1 MKIAG
6 YLLWLLA
13 AVCWVLLPTMSVAS
27 PKPVSKAAVLYY
39 DKGDLA
45 GAKKAAQREVS
56 DTAVAAVAHEV
67 LSQIMRLDG
76 DTEAGVSELLSAIA
90 TPDYDAAVLGILRV
104 AQSQQRRSVVER
116 VLVTLESVAQSA
128 ADADVVARAQHA
140 AMMLAWRLGDL
151 SKAAKLRDGL
161 GFFSRFQTVAGFEN
175 DRMKGFDVA
184 YEPEQKLDLSAR
196 YDGQLRQVG
205 WRSLTT
211 VDEFGAVPHIQLQS
225 PNSWNIAYMAV
236 WVKSGQTQDAE
247 LRLTTAEP
255 IKAWV
260 NDALVISER
269 YVSGGIFDAVVAP
282 VRLNAGWNQV
292 LIKSCQDEGTWA
304 TSVRITAPGGRSLS
318 GIETSVEPQPYT
330 RTETASPPVA
340 AAEYWGM
347 RLSQVLPEKR
357 RAIVEASVLGLLGF
371 AKASGER
378 FDALVDSHAQCPA
391 VWAGAAA
398 AAADNQQK
406 EKQVD
411 RINTAIQRWPK
422 LAAFLFARALYFSN
436 NSREDRALED
446 LDQLGVLRKDDPGAD
461 KLRARIYYSKGW
473 QEEACRRFLELMQ
486 KTPDDGTLIKE
497 LAQCAQRFRR
507 YADVQHHHEQRLKLF
522 PTDAGAFEELAR
534 LAERERRYDKARELY
549 RELMDL
555 YPYRTDPLIAWAHTE
570 RADRRYVDAV
580 VLLTKVTAMD
590 PEYATPYQLLGDI
603 AMEQGE
609 LTKAVAYWEKAL
621 ELNPEADS
629 LWERVERLSPKAD
642 SVLTEY
648 VPTDA
653 AIEEAIAKAPRIPV
667 LAGSS
672 TTMILDHEATQLNSD
687 GSVRRVV
694 TMVVRVD
701 DKDGRD
707 AYSTTRLSGGGR
719 LRLLRAFVQKA
730 DGGRVEVTSIRNREL
745 RFPELEP
752 GAILA
757 VQYRHDAP
765 QQGFLNNHWTASW
778 SFQQRTGQVEH
789 SEWVIAVPKDR
800 QLQVYL
806 QGDIQKQV
814 INKGSYAIHRY
825 FASQVEALRPEP
837 YSPPTKDLI
846 RSMVVSTVPDWEFFA
861 RWEWSMV
868 EDAVD
873 PTPDIVALAKTLT
886 KPGSDKMTTVL
897 DVVRYV
903 TTAVRYEQD
912 YAEMIAGV
920 RPHPAT
926 VVCERKYGDC
936 KDKTVT
942 TIALLRAL
950 GIEARFAMLS
960 TQGAGKLIKEAPSQQ
975 FNHAIVYVP
984 VQEGIAVGRFFDTTA
999 DLLDIRNLRWDDQ
1012 GQIALV
1018 LWEDG
1023 WEFVPIPFADPEM
1036 EGDALELD
1044 LHVEDNPAAPIRVDV
1059 KMAPLG
1065 RMAMGMRAAL
1075 RNQEEGR
1082 RLIENIG
1089 GSYLFVGGE
1098 LLEHT
1103 TSGVDSIEEPLR
1115 IEAAY
1120 RVPNLVTAEG
1130 DEIRVEIREYTNQA
1144 ARFAR
1149 WKDRKFPLDLSTP
1162 DTRRVTVRV
1171 HPPAGA
1177 RVERLLPPASADGK
1191 CLSYS
1196 IRSEITP
1203 EGIGVI
1209 QYETKNICS
1218 MIEPAEY
1225 PEFRQG
1231 LLDLARQFTNKVVL
1245 VRTPATQN

>member
-1 MKIAG
+1 MKSKQSS
-6 YLLWLLA
+6 LWFLVFVLA
-13 AVCWVLLPTMSVAS
+13 ATYPAWLFANPS
-27 PKPVSKAAVLYY
+27 KGSKAAALYY
-39 DKGDLA
+39 DQGDLA
-45 GAKKAAQREVS
+45 GAKKAAQREVTDPAMS
-56 DTAVAAVAHEV
+56 AVAHEV
-67 LSQIMRLDG
+67 LSQLVRLDG
-76 DTEAGVSELLSAIA
+76 DTEASVVEALSAISK
-90 TPDYDAAVLGILRV
+90 PDYDAAVLGILR
-104 AQSQQRRSVVER
+104 ATLSQPRRSVLEQ
-116 VLVTLESVAQSA
+116 VLSTLEEVARSNP
-128 ADADVVARAQHA
+128 DADIAARARYAAMVVA
-140 AMMLAWRLGDL
+140 WKLGYVEK
-151 SKAAKLRDGL
+151 STKLREGL
-161 GFFSRFQTVAGFEN
+161 ALLTQFQTIAGFEN
-175 DRMKGFDVA
+175 DRMKGFDVE
-184 YEPEQKLDLSAR
+184 YGPEQGIDLTAK

-205 WRSLTT
+205 WRLVTT
-211 VDEFGAVPHIQLQS
+211 ADEFGAIPHIQLQS

-236 WVKSGQTQDAE
+236 WVKVDSENDAE
-247 LRLTTAEP
+247 LRLSTNEP

-260 NDALVISER
+260 NDALVVNER
-269 YVSGGIFDAVVAP
+269 YISGGIFDAVVAP
-282 VRLNAGWNQV
+282 IRLNQGWNQV
-292 LIKSCQDEGTWA
+292 LVKSCQDEGTWS
-304 TSVRITAPGGRSLS
+304 TSVRITAPAGAMLVGM
-318 GIETSVEPQPYT
+318 ETSTDPKPYV
-330 RTETASPPVA
+330 REERAQKPSA
-340 AAEYWGM
+340 AVDYWVK
-347 RLSQVLPEKR
+347 RLARVMPDKR
-357 RAIVEASVLGLLGF
+357 RAIIEASTLGMLGF

-378 FDALVDSHAQCPA
+378 FDALVDSDARCPA
-391 VWAGAAA
+391 TWAGAAV

-411 RINTAIQRWPK
+411 RINTAIKRWPT
-422 LAAFLFARALYFSN
+422 LAAFVYARALYFSN

-446 LDQLGVLRKDDPGAD
+446 LEQLAGIKKDYPLAD
-461 KLRARIYYSKGW
+461 KLRAKIYYGKGW
-473 QEEACRRFLELMQ
+473 QEEACRQFSELLQ
-486 KTPDDGTLIKE
+486 KMPDDGTLVGE

-507 YADVQHHHEQRLKLF
+507 YADVERYHESRLKLF

-534 LAERERRYDKARELY
+534 LAERERRYDKAREFHQALVN
-549 RELMDL
+549 L
-555 YPYRTDPLIAWAHTE
+555 YPYRTDTLVAWAHTE
-570 RADRRYVDAV
+570 RAERRYPEAAA
-580 VLLTKVTAMD
+580 LLTRVTGMD

-609 LTKAVAYWEKAL
+609 IANALSYWEKAL

-629 LWERVERLSPKAD
+629 LWERVERLSPEAD

-648 VPTDA
+648 IPTDS
-653 AIEEAIAKAPRIPV
+653 AIEEAIKKAPQIPA

-672 TTMILDHEATQLNSD
+672 TTMILDHEATQLNAD

-730 DGGRVEVTSIRNREL
+730 DGGKVEVTSIRNREL

-806 QGDIQKQV
+806 QGDIQQSVK
-814 INKGSYAIHRY
+814 NKGTYKIHRY

-837 YSPPTKDLI
+837 YSPATKDLI
-846 RSMVVSTVPDWEFFA
+846 RSMVVSTVPNWEFFA

-868 EDAVD
+868 EDATD
-873 PTPDIVALAKTLT
+873 PTPDIVALAKTLPR
-886 KPGSDKMTTVL
+886 PGADKMTTVL

-942 TIALLRAL
+942 TIALLKAL

-960 TQGAGKLIKEAPSQQ
+960 TQGAGKLVKEVPSQQ

-984 VQEGIAVGRFFDTTA
+984 PQDGIADGRFFDTTA
-999 DLLDIRNLRWDDQ
+999 DLLDIQNLRWDDQ

-1023 WEFVPIPFADPEM
+1023 WEFVPIPFADPSR
-1036 EGDALELD
+1036 EGDSLQLD
-1044 LHVEDNPAAPIRVDV
+1044 LHLGENPAAPIRVDV
-1059 KMAPLG
+1059 KMVPLG

-1082 RLIENIG
+1082 RLVENIG

-1098 LLEHT
+1098 LLEYNA
-1103 TSGVDSIEEPLR
+1103 SGIDSIEEPLQ
-1115 IEAAY
+1115 IQAAY
-1120 RVPNLVTAEG
+1120 QVPNLVTVEG
-1130 DEIRVEIREYTNQA
+1130 SEMRVEIREYTNQA

-1149 WKDRKFPLDLSTP
+1149 WKERKFPLDLSTP

-1171 HPPAGA
+1171 HPPKGY
-1177 RVERLLPPASADGK
+1177 RIDRLLPPVSADSK

-1196 IRSEITP
+1196 ITSETTQ
-1203 EGIGVI
+1203 EGTGVVS
-1209 QYETKNICS
+1209 YETKNVCS
-1218 MIEPAEY
+1218 VIEPKDY
-1225 PEFRQG
+1225 PEFRHG
-1231 LLDLARQFTNKVVL
+1231 LLELARQFTNKVVL
-1245 VRTPATQN
+1245 VRDPTAGN